1 MNTVFALL
9 AEQPIL
15 YLFLVLGIGMAFGHV
30 KVKGVSLGAAAVLFS
45 AATALVIGILILFI
59 PFVEKLIDLS

>member
-30 KVKGVSLGAAAVLFS
+30 KVKGVFVGASADCFS
-45 AATALVIGILILFI
+45 ALGITAWALAIGY
-59 PFVEKLIDLS
+59 